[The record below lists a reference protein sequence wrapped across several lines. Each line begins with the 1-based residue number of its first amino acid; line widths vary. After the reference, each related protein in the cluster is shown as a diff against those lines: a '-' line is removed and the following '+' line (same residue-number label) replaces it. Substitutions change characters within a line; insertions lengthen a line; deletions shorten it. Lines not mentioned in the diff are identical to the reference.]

1 MTFPLFST
9 LRLAWVAGSRGRAG
23 RLFGLGL
30 ALMGSA
36 QAGTRSASGTSLNI
50 DLDVASQVVT
60 VVSTGATNA
69 WTGSGTGTA
78 VSAAVLTV
86 TPGTTYDTINLT
98 DSATGTAVT
107 FNTSTAN
114 AYGDHFKVTLD
125 DTPKAVTFNG
135 ASSFTGAFGLSITTA
150 GSIDFASASSLSL
163 VNGNLT
169 LDANTQVVPTAMG
182 TSGIM
187 VNNATINTTGSGI
200 TTLRARGG
208 PGPVSAIT
216 VNNKGIAVIAGGS
229 ITGGTTG
236 TMTLEGRGFA
246 GVDGPVQG
254 QGVFVGGRNSAT
266 AGTDPRDA
274 EPS

>member
-1 MTFPLFST
+1 M
-9 LRLAWVAGSRGRAG
+9 AGSRGRAG
-23 RLFGLGL
+23 WLFGLGL
-30 ALMGSA
+30 ALMGPA
-36 QAGTRSASGTSLNI
+36 QAGTRSASGTSL

-60 VVSTGATNA
+60 VVSTGSTDTFTLSGGATNT

-78 VSAAVLTV
+78 VAGAVLTV

-114 AYGDHFKVTLD
+114 TYGDHFNVTLD
-125 DTPKAVTFNG
+125 NAPGAVTFNG

-150 GSIDFASASSLSL
+150 RNIAFAGASSLSL

-169 LDANTQVVPTAMG
+169 LDANTQVVPTAM
-182 TSGIM
+182 TLSGIM

-208 PGPVSAIT
+208 TGTASVLQ
-216 VNNKGIAVIAGGS
+216 NKGIAVIGGGS

-246 GVDGPVQG
+246 GVNGPILG

-266 AGTDPRDA
+266 AGTDPRDS